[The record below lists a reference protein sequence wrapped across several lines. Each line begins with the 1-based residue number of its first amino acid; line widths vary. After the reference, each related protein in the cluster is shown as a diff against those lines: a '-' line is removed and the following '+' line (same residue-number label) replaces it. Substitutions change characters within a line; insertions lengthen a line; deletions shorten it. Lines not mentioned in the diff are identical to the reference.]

1 MTEEIWKDIKG
12 YENYQVSNMGRV
24 RSLLRYKKILKN
36 KIRNNGYHEVCLY
49 KDKTQCYKLVHRL
62 VAEAFIPNPEN
73 KPCVDHINTIKDDN
87 RVWINDDGSVN
98 YEKTNLRWC
107 TTKENCNN
115 PKSLEKMSKNASK
128 PMLGKLGINH
138 PNSKQ
143 IIQLDLDNNLIKK
156 WDCIADAEREF
167 GNHRRIQEV
176 LCKTSRR
183 KTAYD
188 SKWEYYDTDRYL
200 IALMNKTLK
209 DRGMILRKGVA

>member
-1 MTEEIWKDIKG
+1 MTEEIWKDIEG
-12 YENYQVSNMGRV
+12 YENLYQVSNMGRV
-24 RSLLRYKKILKN
+24 RSLFRYRKILKN
-36 KIRNNGYHEVCLY
+36 KIRNNGYHEVSLY
-49 KDKTQCYKLVHRL
+49 KDKTQCFKLVHRL

-73 KPCVDHINTIKDDN
+73 KPVVDHVNTIRGDN
-87 RVWINDDGSVN
+87 RV
-98 YEKTNLRWC
+98 ENLKWC

-115 PKSLEKMSKNASK
+115 PKSLEKMSENTILRKYIK
-128 PMLGKLGINH
+128 KGKEH
-138 PNSKQ
+138 YNSSP
-143 IIQLDLDNNLIKK
+143 IIQFDLDNNLIKK

-167 GNHRRIQEV
+167 GNHRRIQGV

-209 DRGMILRKGVA
+209 DRGMILKKGVA